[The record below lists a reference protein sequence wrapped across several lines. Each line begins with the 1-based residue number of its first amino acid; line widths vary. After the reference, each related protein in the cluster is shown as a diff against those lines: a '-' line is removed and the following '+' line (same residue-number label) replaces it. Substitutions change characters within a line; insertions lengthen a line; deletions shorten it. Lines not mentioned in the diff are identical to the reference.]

1 MSRKIIIDIETDSLD
16 ATCIWCVVCKEI
28 HNTEYKVFRDANS
41 LNNYIHRDD
50 VFIAHNGI
58 TFDFPVLN
66 RLWGTKFKL
75 SNVEDT
81 LIMSRLF
88 NPEREGGHSLDAWGQ
103 KLGHNKIEF
112 HNFDQY
118 SEEML
123 EYCKRDVSITD
134 KLYHLLTVEGKD
146 FSRQSVELEYRIA
159 KIIDN
164 QRTHGFFVDK
174 RKAVALFAE
183 TKGKAETIK
192 EEVHQHFLPRA
203 KLIREVIPRYTKKG
217 DMSKVGLSGIDV
229 DEVGGPFSLIEF
241 KPFNLGSPKQIIE
254 RLDEFGWKPVMF
266 TPKGSPKICEE
277 NLRTVF
283 DSAPEPA
290 KKLAEWKMLETRWKT
305 VEAWLENLDRNDRI
319 HGTVYTM
326 GAVTGRMT
334 HANPNMANIVSND
347 KPYGK
352 ECRACFTVPNSNYR
366 MVGMDAKGL
375 ELRMLAHYMQDKAYM
390 DVVVNGDP
398 HEVNRIAAGLETRAE
413 SKRFIYAFLY
423 GAGVEKLGSVVGG
436 TAIDGARLRRNF
448 LRNMPS
454 LDKLITKVQ
463 TMAEKGTLLGLDGRR
478 ILVRHQHAALNTL
491 LQGAGAI
498 SCKQWSICMDEHIR
512 KHRLKAH
519 LVNTIHDEMQFE
531 VHKDDVEK
539 IISSADLTMRKAGNI
554 LGVRLP
560 LNADAKLGFNWAET
574 H

>member
-28 HNTEYKVFRDANS
+28 HNTEYKVFRDSKS

-112 HNFDQY
+112 HDFDQY

-123 EYCKRDVSITD
+123 EYCKRDVSITE

-146 FSRQSVELEYRIA
+146 FSRQSIELEYRIA

-192 EEVHQHFLPRA
+192 EEVHKHFLPRA
-203 KLIREVIPRYTKKG
+203 KFIREVIPRYTKKG

-229 DEVGGPFSLIEF
+229 DEVGGPFSLIQF

-290 KKLAEWKMLETRWKT
+290 RKLAEWKMLETRWKT

-352 ECRACFTVPNSNYR
+352 ECRACFTVP
-366 MVGMDAKGL
+366 
-375 ELRMLAHYMQDKAYM
+375 
-390 DVVVNGDP
+390 
-398 HEVNRIAAGLETRAE
+398 
-413 SKRFIYAFLY
+413 
-423 GAGVEKLGSVVGG
+423 
-436 TAIDGARLRRNF
+436 TAWWVW
-448 LRNMPS
+448 
-454 LDKLITKVQ
+454 TQ
-463 TMAEKGTLLGLDGRR
+463 
-478 ILVRHQHAALNTL
+478 
-491 LQGAGAI
+491 
-498 SCKQWSICMDEHIR
+498 
-512 KHRLKAH
+512 
-519 LVNTIHDEMQFE
+519 
-531 VHKDDVEK
+531 KD
-539 IISSADLTMRKAGNI
+539 
-554 LGVRLP
+554 
-560 LNADAKLGFNWAET
+560 
-574 H
+574 